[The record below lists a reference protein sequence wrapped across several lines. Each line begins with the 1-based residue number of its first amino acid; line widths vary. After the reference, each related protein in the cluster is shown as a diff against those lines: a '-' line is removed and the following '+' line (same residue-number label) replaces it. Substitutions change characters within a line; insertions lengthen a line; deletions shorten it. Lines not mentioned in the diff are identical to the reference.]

1 MDIMLT
7 DFENSAMVIV
17 VGMVVNLIN
26 DFDVN
31 FLMPISL
38 NDENMDR
45 AHKRDGLIN
54 QKFWV
59 RKNIIKQGSTDY
71 KTNTLEQSNWTKSS
85 SES

>member
-17 VGMVVNLIN
+17 LGMVVNLIN
-26 DFDVN
+26 DCDVN

-38 NDENMDR
+38 NDENMER

-59 RKNIIKQGSTDY
+59 RKNIIKHGSTDY
-71 KTNTLEQSNWTKSS
+71 KNNTLEQSNWTKSS
-85 SES
+85 NES